1 MNRHSSLSNSLFVR
15 ILYAAIPLL
24 CIGNSSFASSAIPKD
39 SLAKDFLFFCDKLE
53 SSHPDPYSA
62 FGGKPYFSLAR
73 DMALERILSDSLSV
87 NGFCDLL
94 NEFIIP
100 LKDMHT
106 FVNYPNSNEVNEI
119 RYVQRISFNVLN
131 DGLMVAGIAEPYSQY
146 LGSRLLAINDVPAD
160 SLYKRMEK
168 IKPSENRADN
178 MQNLSLWGNQD
189 RILDRLGV
197 NVNGND
203 RVYYQLL
210 TPQADTIS
218 LELPIVEREHIADVE
233 MARLKSSLN
242 LPKGNLQYDF
252 IDGKGNVMYL
262 RLSSVMAREN
272 YKYCY
277 DQGWDNARGDIEYH
291 YKSVGKDMPENIEEA
306 INAIPS
312 FFEEFYGMLTE
323 MKDKGAE
330 YLIIDLRG
338 NGGGWTPITLPS
350 LMMMFGDDYFS
361 KRFEVKNIRLI
372 SDLYLHKTNQTI
384 EELNRSWGTSMK
396 LGDYLFMD
404 NDYQGDDIASIRKMM
419 IQNAMTEIPEILQSL
434 DGKQLYQPKQ
444 IFVITDPGTFSAAFH
459 YAFYL
464 HKMGATLV
472 GVPSGQA
479 PNTFMEVTP
488 FTLPCSGL
496 SASISNTLQQFF
508 PKDSPLAKEL
518 IPDVRIMSQDYAR
531 YNLDADT
538 PVLKILDICRG
549 E

>member
-197 NVNGND
+197 NVNGNC
-203 RVYYQLL
+203 LL
-210 TPQADTIS
+210 YTS
-218 LELPIVEREHIADVE
+218 
-233 MARLKSSLN
+233 
-242 LPKGNLQYDF
+242 
-252 IDGKGNVMYL
+252 
-262 RLSSVMAREN
+262 
-272 YKYCY
+272 
-277 DQGWDNARGDIEYH
+277 
-291 YKSVGKDMPENIEEA
+291 
-306 INAIPS
+306 PS
-312 FFEEFYGMLTE
+312 P
-323 MKDKGAE
+323 
-330 YLIIDLRG
+330 R
-338 NGGGWTPITLPS
+338 
-350 LMMMFGDDYFS
+350 
-361 KRFEVKNIRLI
+361 
-372 SDLYLHKTNQTI
+372 
-384 EELNRSWGTSMK
+384 
-396 LGDYLFMD
+396 
-404 NDYQGDDIASIRKMM
+404 
-419 IQNAMTEIPEILQSL
+419 
-434 DGKQLYQPKQ
+434 
-444 IFVITDPGTFSAAFH
+444 
-459 YAFYL
+459 
-464 HKMGATLV
+464 
-472 GVPSGQA
+472 
-479 PNTFMEVTP
+479 
-488 FTLPCSGL
+488 
-496 SASISNTLQQFF
+496 
-508 PKDSPLAKEL
+508 
-518 IPDVRIMSQDYAR
+518 
-531 YNLDADT
+531 DA
-538 PVLKILDICRG
+538 
-549 E
+549 